1 MAGFWLALMCAPA
14 FSQMTLQ
21 SSVIGGGGGVA
32 VGGSS
37 VIAGTIAQTIIG
49 PVTNSSN
56 AMGQGFWYMLPNLST
71 TGVEYDPGM
80 AGSAVVLHQNVPN
93 PFSTTTRISFDLPA
107 GGAVS
112 LKLYD
117 LVGREV
123 RTLVDGV
130 RDAGRV
136 TMALSADK
144 LESGYYTARLV
155 ANGVTRTITMVVVR

>member
-1 MAGFWLALMCAPA
+1 MAGCWLALMCTPA
-14 FSQMTLQ
+14 FAQMTLQ
-21 SSVIGGGGGVA
+21 SSVIGGGGGVT
-32 VGGSS
+32 VSGSS

-56 AMGQGFWYMLPNLST
+56 AMGQGFWYMLPALST

-93 PFSTTTRISFDLPA
+93 PFSTTTQISFDLPA

-123 RTLVDGV
+123 RTLVDEV

-136 TMALSADK
+136 TMALSGDK

-155 ANGVTRTITMVVVR
+155 AHGVTRTITMVVVR